1 MTATRRFPHDPAAVR
16 DARRFALETLETLDG
31 YDPELLE
38 VVELLVSELAANCVR
53 HTNSGFEV
61 TVAADS
67 REIRVAVSDH
77 GGGRPTL
84 RHPDPD
90 AVAGRG
96 LALVEMLSSSWGV
109 RANRS
114 LRGGKSVWFSLDVD
128 DRARVVV

>member
-16 DARRFALETLETLDG
+16 AARRFALETLDG

-53 HTNSGFEV
+53 HTNSSFEV
-61 TVAADS
+61 SVAGDN
-67 REIRVAVSDH
+67 REIRVSVSDH

-84 RHPDPD
+84 RNPDPD

-109 RANRS
+109 RPNRS